1 VRIITL
7 SPISLNKTISSLT
20 CTLTAC
26 YPHYISIS
34 AQQHHDEIGGEQMEL
49 NDILYEKKD
58 SVAIATFNRP
68 AVLNA
73 FRQATLREFISIL
86 DDVKA
91 DDSVR
96 VLIITGNGRAFSAGI
111 DLKEMAYPSSDS
123 LTLKQAYDELQ
134 AIQDVT
140 RRMVHLPK
148 IIIAAVNGIAIGI
161 GVETALASDIRFA
174 AEEATFAFTEV
185 KRALFETNGV
195 MYILPRLVG
204 QGRAMQVLLTGE
216 KILGQEALNIGLVTR
231 VIAQER
237 LLDAAMDMAHTIA
250 ANAPISVRLIKQT
263 MQRTY
268 DLDLEAMMQLE
279 VDGMLQ
285 CFRSEDLVEG
295 FTAFLEKRS
304 PVYKGK

>member
-1 VRIITL
+1 
-7 SPISLNKTISSLT
+7 
-20 CTLTAC
+20 
-26 YPHYISIS
+26 
-34 AQQHHDEIGGEQMEL
+34 MEL

-58 SVAIATFNRP
+58 GIAIATFNRP

-86 DDVKA
+86 DDVQA
-91 DDSVR
+91 DNTIR

-111 DLKEMAYPSSDS
+111 DLKEMANSSSDVRS
-123 LTLKQAYDELQ
+123 VKQEYDELQ

-161 GVETALASDIRFA
+161 GVETALASDIRLA
-174 AEEATFAFTEV
+174 ADNATFAFTEV

-204 QGRAMQVLLTGE
+204 LGRAMQMLLTGE
-216 KILGQEALNIGLVTR
+216 IVSAQDALNAGLVTR
-231 VIAQER
+231 VVAQEQ
-237 LLDAAMDMAHTIA
+237 LMEYAIDMAHTIA
-250 ANAPISVRLIKQT
+250 ANAPLSVRLVKQT
-263 MQRTY
+263 MQKTY
-268 DLDLEAMMQLE
+268 DLDLEAVMQLE
-279 VDGMLQ
+279 VDGMMQ
-285 CFRSEDLVEG
+285 CSRSEDLIEG
-295 FTAFLEKRS
+295 FNAFLEKRS

>member
-1 VRIITL
+1 
-7 SPISLNKTISSLT
+7 
-20 CTLTAC
+20 
-26 YPHYISIS
+26 
-34 AQQHHDEIGGEQMEL
+34 MEL
-49 NDILYEKKD
+49 YDILYEKKD
-58 SVAIATFNRP
+58 GIAIATFNRP

-86 DDVKA
+86 DDVKV
-91 DDSVR
+91 DNTVR

-111 DLKEMAYPSSDS
+111 DLKEMASSTSDDRS
-123 LTLKQAYDELQ
+123 LKQEYDELQ

-195 MYILPRLVG
+195 MYLLPRLVG
-204 QGRAMQVLLTGE
+204 LGRAMQMLLTGE
-216 KILGQEALNIGLVTR
+216 IIPAQHALNAGLLTQV
-231 VIAQER
+231 VAQEQ
-237 LLDAAMDMAHTIA
+237 LMEYAINMAYTIA
-250 ANAPISVRLIKQT
+250 SNAPLSVRLVKQT
-263 MQRTY
+263 MQQTY
-268 DLDLEAMMQLE
+268 DLDLEAVLQLE
-279 VDGMLQ
+279 VDGMMQ
-285 CFRSEDLVEG
+285 CLRSEDLVEG
-295 FTAFLEKRS
+295 FNAFLEKRS

>member
-1 VRIITL
+1 
-7 SPISLNKTISSLT
+7 
-20 CTLTAC
+20 
-26 YPHYISIS
+26 
-34 AQQHHDEIGGEQMEL
+34 MEL

-58 SVAIATFNRP
+58 SIAIATFNRS

-96 VLIITGNGRAFSAGI
+96 VLIITGKGRAFSAGI

-161 GVETALASDIRFA
+161 GVETALASDIRLA
-174 AEEATFAFTEV
+174 ADKATFAFTEV

-204 QGRAMQVLLTGE
+204 QGRAMQMLLTGE
-216 KILGQEALNIGLVTR
+216 MVSAQDALNAGLVTR
-231 VIAQER
+231 VVAQEQ
-237 LLDAAMDMAHTIA
+237 LMEYAINMAHTIA
-250 ANAPISVRLIKQT
+250 SNAPLSVRLVKQT
-263 MQRTY
+263 MQKTY
-268 DLDLEAMMQLE
+268 ELDLEAVMQLE
-279 VDGMLQ
+279 VDGMMQ
-285 CFRSEDLVEG
+285 CYRSEDLVEG
-295 FTAFLEKRS
+295 LNAFLEKRP

>member
-1 VRIITL
+1 MTNL
-7 SPISLNKTISSLT
+7 FEQDHFLT
-20 CTLTAC
+20 CTPSAC
-26 YPHYISIS
+26 YISIS
-34 AQQHHDEIGGEQMEL
+34 TQQSHDGNGGETMEL

-58 SVAIATFNRP
+58 GIAIATFNRP

-86 DDVKA
+86 DDVKG

-123 LTLKQAYDELQ
+123 LLLKQAYDELQ

-148 IIIAAVNGIAIGI
+148 IIIAAINGIAVGI
-161 GVETALASDIRFA
+161 GVETALASEIRLA
-174 AEEATFAFTEV
+174 ADNATFAFTEA

-204 QGRAMQVLLTGE
+204 LGRAMQMLLTGE
-216 KILGQEALNIGLVTR
+216 MVSAQDALNAGLVTR
-231 VIAQER
+231 VVAQEQ
-237 LLDAAMDMAHTIA
+237 LMEYAIDMAHTIA
-250 ANAPISVRLIKQT
+250 ANAPLSVRLVKQT
-263 MQRTY
+263 MQKTY
-268 DLDLEAMMQLE
+268 DLDLEAVMQLE
-279 VDGMLQ
+279 VDGMMQ
-285 CFRSEDLVEG
+285 CYRSEDLVEG
-295 FTAFLEKRS
+295 FNAFLEKRP

>member
-1 VRIITL
+1 
-7 SPISLNKTISSLT
+7 
-20 CTLTAC
+20 
-26 YPHYISIS
+26 
-34 AQQHHDEIGGEQMEL
+34 MEL
-49 NDILYEKKD
+49 KDILYEKKD
-58 SVAIATFNRP
+58 SIAIATFNRP
-68 AVLNA
+68 NVLNA
-73 FRQATLREFISIL
+73 FRQATLREFIAIL

-91 DDSVR
+91 DETVR

-123 LTLKQAYDELQ
+123 LSLKQAYDELQ

-161 GVETALASDIRFA
+161 GVETALASDIRIA

-204 QGRAMQVLLTGE
+204 QGRAMQMLLTGE
-216 KILGQEALNIGLVTR
+216 KILAQEALNTGLVTR
-231 VIAQER
+231 VVAQEQ
-237 LLDAAMDMAHTIA
+237 LMDSAMDIARTIA
-250 ANAPISVRLIKQT
+250 TNAPISVRVVKQT
-263 MQRTY
+263 MRRTY
-268 DLDLEAMMQLE
+268 DLDLEAVMQLE

-295 FTAFLEKRS
+295 FNAFLQKRT